1 LLEVTTYEP
10 PRLLAVSGAL
20 DEGEVRYHYELTE
33 MTPSRTRL
41 EITVE
46 LESVIPAR
54 GADLYTARLGA
65 ALSTNLEALRSVLTG
80 GRLAT
85 FASTG

>member
-41 EITVE
+41 DITVE
-46 LESVIPAR
+46 LESEIRAR

-65 ALSTNLEALRSVLTG
+65 ALSTNLEVLRSVLTG

-85 FASTG
+85 FTSTG